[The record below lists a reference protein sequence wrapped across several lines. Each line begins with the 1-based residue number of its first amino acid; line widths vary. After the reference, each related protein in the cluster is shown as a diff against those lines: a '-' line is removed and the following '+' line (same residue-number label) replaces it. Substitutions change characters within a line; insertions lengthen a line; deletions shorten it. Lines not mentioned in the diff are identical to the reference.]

1 MTKRTCRNKINE
13 NDLTKEEV
21 IQLAMD
27 KMQWKR
33 AKVLSWYKLENPHLK
48 GARPEELVDRGDTDR
63 IIELLDRRER
73 ERNKKK
79 N

>member
-13 NDLTKEEV
+13 NGLTKEEV

-33 AKVLSWYKLENPHLK
+33 AKVLSWYKLENPHLN